1 MTAPA
6 LTPELTGVLT
16 RYLEIQHQEQELK
29 EEKAGLQER
38 LADCLERAGAAAWY
52 PDINGQKLKVRASTL
67 VNVEYDEPVLQE
79 RLGSRYNEILAP
91 NLKKIRHCLADLTAI
106 LAPVL
111 DRIGSPDPEMVRVAI
126 ERGTLSKAD
135 FTGAFRKRTRRIVS
149 VARVRPDGGVAE
161 EPDATV

>member
-1 MTAPA
+1 M
-6 LTPELTGVLT
+6 E
-16 RYLEIQHQEQELK
+16 H
-29 EEKAGLQER
+29 
-38 LADCLERAGAAAWY
+38 
-52 PDINGQKLKVRASTL
+52 
-67 VNVEYDEPVLQE
+67 DEPVLQE

-135 FTGAFRKRTRRIVS
+135 FASAFRKRTRRIVS

-161 EPDATV
+161 EPDAAV